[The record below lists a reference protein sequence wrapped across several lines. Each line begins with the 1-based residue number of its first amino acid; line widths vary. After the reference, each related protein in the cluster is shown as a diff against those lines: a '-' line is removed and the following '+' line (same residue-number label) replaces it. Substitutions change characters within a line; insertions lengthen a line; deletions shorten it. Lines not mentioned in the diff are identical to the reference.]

1 MATFAIYKYLLKN
14 NLGNLFTK
22 DDPSLKTAQARLG
35 EAMKQP
41 FSLKKIMQ
49 DGQSEP
55 YSMTILRNDQSVV
68 IMRLSNPKSKQLV
81 NVYQEDYG
89 VTTFPT
95 CHVIIDNREG
105 VGQIVIEQCSE
116 SFGKHTDKVRD
127 LLEKWLKN
135 ALEDYK
141 LDIEIHAKVRTG
153 AFWDVVN
160 ENIRLNDPV
169 KSVKFTFPNP
179 KAKTPVASPSVELT
193 ESLTKLTQMG
203 KTMNALSGVLTYVAE
218 KDASLNL
225 DQTQEDMANMVDL
238 CCENGYDL
246 QVTFRKYGLFRC
258 GDEGRLI
265 QEMPPLVLE
274 HYVKGEPEIGENGTQ
289 EYALINWLNDVIQFT
304 NKYGH
309 DKSPKRRRKR
319 NSKN

>member
-1 MATFAIYKYLLKN
+1 MATFAIYKFLLKN

-22 DDPSLKTAQARLG
+22 EDPSLKTAQAKLR

-41 FSLKKIMQ
+41 FNLRKIMQ

-55 YSMTILRNDQSVV
+55 YSMTILRNDNDIV

-81 NVYQEDYG
+81 NINQEDYG

-95 CHVIIDNREG
+95 CHVIIDNRDG

-127 LLEKWLKN
+127 LLEIWLKT

-141 LDIEIHAKVRTG
+141 LDIEIRAKMRVG
-153 AFWDVVN
+153 EFWDVVN

-179 KAKTPVASPSVELT
+179 KQVTPVASPSPQMT
-193 ESLTKLTQMG
+193 EGLIQLEKMG
-203 KTMNALSGVLTYVAE
+203 RAMNALSGVLTYVAE

-225 DQTQEDMANMVDL
+225 DQTQEDMANMVML

-265 QEMPPLVLE
+265 QDMNPLTLM
-274 HYVKGEPEIGENGTQ
+274 HYVKGEPEIGEDGIQ
-289 EYALINWLNDVIQFT
+289 AYELIHWLDDVIQFT

-309 DKSPKRRRKR
+309 DKVTKRRRKKV
-319 NSKN
+319 S